1 MGNVTYNE
9 TTCGHDAY
17 RRGAGQKI
25 VGFSFYG
32 DVNSTVS
39 IEKGYFDG
47 IVGNLKLMPK
57 FYPGN
62 LCSEPG
68 VDSTKVKPWANGLFC
83 ILNRTS
89 K

>member
-1 MGNVTYNE
+1 MLVP
-9 TTCGHDAY
+9 
-17 RRGAGQKI
+17 GQRI

-32 DVNSTVS
+32 DVNSSVA

-57 FYPGN
+57 FYPGKSLGASYIN
-62 LCSEPG
+62 LL
-68 VDSTKVKPWANGLFC
+68 GLV
-83 ILNRTS
+83 LSYGMS